1 MVLFFKEFYFSIV
14 LLLCIFNYIL
24 FIEKLLNKNN
34 DRSFLYL
41 ELEKFVYSIINKLG
55 KNNWIDIEFVVN
67 ILDMYKLDFNF
78 EEFSV

>member
-24 FIEKLLNKNN
+24 FIEKLLNKIN
-34 DRSFLYL
+34 DRRFLYL

-55 KNNWIDIEFVVN
+55 KNGWIDIEFVVN
-67 ILDMYKLDFNF
+67 ILEVYKLDFNF